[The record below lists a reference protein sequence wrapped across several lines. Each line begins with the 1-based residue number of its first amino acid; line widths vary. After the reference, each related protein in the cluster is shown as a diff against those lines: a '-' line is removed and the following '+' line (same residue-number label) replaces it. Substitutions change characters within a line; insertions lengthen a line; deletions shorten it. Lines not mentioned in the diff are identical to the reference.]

1 MIDVVPMSFNLE
13 DLCWEYFFQAIES
26 WEAALDRG
34 TCGPWQTCI
43 LCWWGCFWNSDAMKK
58 PEGSRGHRDQLNL
71 TLQKLGYLSTSS
83 PNPATVAPLGCA
95 FEFSSVANKLL
106 KYSSDIL
113 VMYPSYSR
121 FWSALDLILLVRFST
136 PRKAH
141 GLVGPIFMLG
151 PFARGLSNTPVPA
164 PACHPYHRS
173 CSISSISPPLPW
185 KSQVLWLHIWKGKTK
200 HVTGRVPKNR

>member
-1 MIDVVPMSFNLE
+1 MIVYDRRGSNVIQPWGFVLGIFLSGYWELRGSTRQRHVRSLANLYP
-13 DLCWEYFFQAIES
+13 L
-26 WEAALDRG
+26 LV
-34 TCGPWQTCI
+34 
-43 LCWWGCFWNSDAMKK
+43 GCFWNSDAMKK
-58 PEGSRGHRDQLNL
+58 PEGSRGYRDQLNL

-151 PFARGLSNTPVPA
+151 PFASGLSNTPVPA

-173 CSISSISPPLPW
+173 GSISSISPPYL
-185 KSQVLWLHIWKGKTK
+185 GKPGPLASHMK
-200 HVTGRVPKNR
+200 R